1 MVHTVITIL
10 LSSSEL
16 LAQRFL
22 GSPYDNHVLL
32 FMISLSGNRKV
43 VSKYKGNGKDAPVH
57 AMKAFWESKGTALLM
72 LNLGTRW
79 R

>member
-16 LAQRFL
+16 LLNDFQEDLMTAMFFL
-22 GSPYDNHVLL
+22 
-32 FMISLSGNRKV
+32 FGNRKV

-57 AMKAFWESKGTALLM
+57 AMKAYRESKGTALLM
-72 LNLGTRW
+72 LNLSARW

>member
-1 MVHTVITIL
+1 
-10 LSSSEL
+10 
-16 LAQRFL
+16 
-22 GSPYDNHVLL
+22 
-32 FMISLSGNRKV
+32 MISLFGNRKV

-57 AMKAFWESKGTALLM
+57 TMKAYWESKGTALLM